1 MLLDQQAQNE
11 IKKRFA
17 NLVNP
22 VRIINF
28 TQTLECQYCKET
40 RQILEELAA
49 LSEKISLEVYNFV
62 NDKDKVELYHIDKIP
77 ATVIASPDKD
87 YGIRY
92 YGIPSGYEF
101 ASILE
106 DIELI
111 STGKHELSDETVE
124 KLKAITEPV
133 HIQVF
138 VTPTC
143 PYCPGAVITGHR
155 FAYLSDMIKSDMIEA
170 TEFPHLS
177 MKYGVQGVPRIVV
190 NETHHFEGAL
200 PEEMYADEVVK
211 AAGEKKGLEANS

>member
-1 MLLDQQAQNE
+1 MFLDEQAQTE

-28 TQTLECQYCKET
+28 TQSLECQYCRET
-40 RQILEELAA
+40 RQILEELTA
-49 LSEKISLEVYNFV
+49 LSDKITLEVYNFV
-62 NDKDKVELYHIDKIP
+62 TDKDKVEQYQIDKIP
-77 ATVIASPDKD
+77 ATVIASPEKD

-111 STGKHELSDETVE
+111 STGRHELSDDTVE

-143 PYCPGAVITGHR
+143 PYCPSAVVTGHR
-155 FAYLSDMIKSDMIEA
+155 FAYVNDMIKSDMIEA

-190 NETHHFEGAL
+190 NETRHFEGAL
-200 PEEMYADEVVK
+200 PEEMYVDEVVK
-211 AAGEKKGLEANS
+211 AASENQSGLVN

>member
-1 MLLDQQAQNE
+1 MFLDQQAQAE

-17 NLVNP
+17 ELVNP

-28 TQTLECQYCKET
+28 TQAIECQYCKET
-40 RQILEELAA
+40 RQILEELTA
-49 LSEKISLEVYNFV
+49 LSDKIILEVYNFV
-62 NDKDKVELYHIDKIP
+62 NDKDIVEQYHIDKIP

-111 STGKHELSDETVE
+111 STGKHELSDETIE
-124 KLKAITEPV
+124 RLKTITQPV

-143 PYCPGAVITGHR
+143 PYCPSAVITGHR
-155 FAYLSDMIKSDMIEA
+155 FAYVNDMIKSDMIEA
-170 TEFPHLS
+170 TEFPQLS

-200 PEEMYADEVVK
+200 PEEIYVEEIVK
-211 AAGEKKGLEANS
+211 AASENQSKILN

>member
-1 MLLDQQAQNE
+1 MFLDQQAQNE

-22 VRIINF
+22 VKIINF
-28 TQTLECQYCKET
+28 TQSLECQYCKET
-40 RQILEELAA
+40 RQILEELST
-49 LSEKISLEVYNFV
+49 LSDKITLEVYNFV
-62 NDKDKVELYHIDKIP
+62 SDKDKVDFYNIDKIP

-101 ASILE
+101 ASLLE
-106 DIELI
+106 DIEMV
-111 STGKHELSDETVE
+111 STGKHDLSDETVE
-124 KLKAITEPV
+124 KLKLISEPV

-143 PYCPGAVITGHR
+143 PYCPRAVYTGHQSA
-155 FAYLSDMIKSDMIEA
+155 FINENIKADMVEA

-177 MKYGVQGVPRIVV
+177 MKYNVRGVPRVV
-190 NETHHFEGAL
+190 INETHHFEGAL
-200 PEEMYADEVVK
+200 PDEMYADEVLK
-211 AAGEKKGLEANS
+211 ALGEKQSSLIN